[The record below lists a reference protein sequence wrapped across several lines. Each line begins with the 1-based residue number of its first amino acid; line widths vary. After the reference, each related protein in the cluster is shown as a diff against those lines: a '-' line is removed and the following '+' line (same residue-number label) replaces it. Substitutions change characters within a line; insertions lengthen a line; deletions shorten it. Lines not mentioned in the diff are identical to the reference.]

1 MKPAAAVAFC
11 LAAMTAI
18 APAMAQSQNAAQT
31 GVGKAIN
38 SIQAL
43 QGAASEHWAGPP
55 GQVVKGAVGLAG
67 MAAAL
72 MSAQDALNFKLRV
85 RGDGSVDSGVS
96 TSKSTATSVLTSNST
111 SSSTST
117 N

>member
-1 MKPAAAVAFC
+1 MIRAVVIAAC
-11 LAAMTAI
+11 LALS
-18 APAMAQSQNAAQT
+18 APAFGQSQNAAQT
-31 GVGKAIN
+31 GVGGAIE

-43 QGAASEHWAGPP
+43 QEAVSEQWAGPP

-67 MAAAL
+67 VAAAL
-72 MSAQDALNFKLRV
+72 AAAQDAVTFKLRV
-85 RGDGSVDSGVS
+85 RGDGSVDSGSSATS
-96 TSKSTATSVLTSNST
+96 TTATSVSTSSSP